1 MNMALKLLMVGLLIP
16 LLVSAQE
23 IGVVDSIEVETGVIY
38 YADSAQVSDTIST
51 DTMDCANPPIPQT
64 PLEEC
69 DSLMVRDIAEQPVYW
84 YLYAEEKR

>member
-1 MNMALKLLMVGLLIP
+1 MTLKFLTVGLLMP
-16 LLVSAQE
+16 LAVSAQKIE
-23 IGVVDSIEVETGVIY
+23 VVTIDVDVETGVIY
-38 YADSAQVSDTIST
+38 YADSTQVNGTINA
-51 DTMDCANPPIPQT
+51 DTMDCANSPIPQT